1 VDHAAILAQAKQY
14 EQPMVDL
21 LRDIVAIQSL
31 SGKEKSVI
39 DRIRQQV
46 ELLGAADKIWTDG
59 LGSLLVQVGTGPRLV
74 AIDAHIDTVD
84 VGNPAEWKHD
94 PFTGKVEKGLVWG
107 RGAGDQKGAVPAMVY
122 ATKIIKDLGLNSD
135 DWSLLLT
142 FTVMEEDCDG
152 LCWQYIVQEEK
163 IRPECVVITDSTN
176 CKVLRGQRGRME
188 IGITVL
194 GKSCHGSM
202 PEKGDNAVYK
212 AARIVGEIEKL
223 HKRLKKNKFLGN
235 GTVTVSYI
243 DCQTP
248 SRCAVPGAAFIQLD
262 RRLTVG
268 ETKEQALKEVRD
280 AVKRA
285 GVEAKV
291 ELLTYA
297 EKAYTGLTYPTDK
310 YFPSWCEEEDAP
322 QVRAAVD
329 AHKSLFG
336 KPPIVDRWTFST
348 NGVSIA
354 GMFGIPCVGFG
365 PAAEDVAHTVN
376 DSVPIEHLVRC
387 AALYA
392 AFPGTY
398 CALPPKKTKTAK
410 GNRAPKTSLNGKS
423 TKAAW
428 NGKMSK
434 AATNGRSASAA
445 ANGKTTA
452 HGKPAKRATAK
463 GSAAAKKP
471 GRRKKR
477 LPALA

>member
-1 VDHAAILAQAKQY
+1 MDYSAVLDRAKNY
-14 EQPMVDL
+14 EQPMVQF
-21 LRDIVAIQSL
+21 LRDIIAIQSL
-31 SGKEKSVI
+31 SGKEDKVI
-39 DRIRQQV
+39 ARIRKEV
-46 ELLGAADKIWTDG
+46 EKLGAADKIWTDG
-59 LGSLLVQVGTGPRLV
+59 LGSLLVKVGNGPRLI

-84 VGNPAEWKHD
+84 VGNAGEWKHD
-94 PFTGKVEKGLVWG
+94 PFKGKVEGGLVWG

-122 ATKIIKDLGLNSD
+122 ATKIIKDLGLKSD
-135 DWSLLLT
+135 EWSLLLS

-212 AARIVGEIEKL
+212 AAKIVGEVEKL

-268 ETKEQALKEVRD
+268 ETKEQALKEVRK

-291 ELLTYA
+291 ELLKYA
-297 EKAYTGLTYPTDK
+297 EKAYTGLTYPDRQIL
-310 YFPSWCEEEDAP
+310 P
-322 QVRAAVD
+322 QLVRRRRCPTSARRGRRAQGTVRQAANRR
-329 AHKSLFG
+329 SLDLQHQRR
-336 KPPIVDRWTFST
+336 VDRRHVRHS
-348 NGVSIA
+348 VRRLRA
-354 GMFGIPCVGFG
+354 GRGRCRPHGERQRADRASG
-365 PAAEDVAHTVN
+365 PLRSRVCR
-376 DSVPIEHLVRC
+376 L
-387 AALYA
+387 
-392 AFPGTY
+392 PGN
-398 CALPPKKTKTAK
+398 L
-410 GNRAPKTSLNGKS
+410 R
-423 TKAAW
+423 W
-428 NGKMSK
+428 
-434 AATNGRSASAA
+434 SAS
-445 ANGKTTA
+445 
-452 HGKPAKRATAK
+452 KRQ
-463 GSAAAKKP
+463 
-471 GRRKKR
+471 
-477 LPALA
+477 

>member
-1 VDHAAILAQAKQY
+1 MNYESILTQAKKY
-14 EQPMVDL
+14 EQPMVAF

-31 SGKEKSVI
+31 SGKEKPVI
-39 DRIRQQV
+39 ERIREEV
-46 ELLGAADKIWTDG
+46 ERLGSADKVWVDG
-59 LGSLLVQVGTGPRLV
+59 LGNLLVQVGTGPRLI

-84 VGNPAEWKHD
+84 VGNRDEWKHD
-94 PFTGKVEKGLVWG
+94 PFRGKVEKGLVWG
-107 RGAGDQKGAVPAMVY
+107 RGAGDQKGATPAMVY
-122 ATKIIKDLGLNSD
+122 ATKIIKDLGLKSD
-135 DWSLLLT
+135 EWSLLLT

-152 LCWQYIVQEEK
+152 LCWQYIVREGK
-163 IRPECVVITDSTN
+163 IRPECVVVTDSTN

-194 GKSCHGSM
+194 GRSCHGSM

-223 HKRLKKNKFLGN
+223 HKRLKKDKFLGN

-280 AVKRA
+280 AVRRA
-285 GVEAKV
+285 GVDAKV

-297 EKAYTGLTYPTDK
+297 EKAYTGLTYPTEK
-310 YFPSWCEEEDAP
+310 YFPSWCEEADAP
-322 QVRAAVD
+322 QVRAAVE
-329 AHKSLFG
+329 AHEALFG

-398 CALPPKKTKTAK
+398 CALAPKKNERATAK
-410 GNRAPKTSLNGKS
+410 PKKP
-423 TKAAW
+423 
-428 NGKMSK
+428 
-434 AATNGRSASAA
+434 AAT
-445 ANGKTTA
+445 K
-452 HGKPAKRATAK
+452 KPAKR
-463 GSAAAKKP
+463 
-471 GRRKKR
+471 RKK
-477 LPALA
+477 LARVLA